1 MAIEA
6 TGQARPPSWQILY
19 VSALME
25 GDREKVPV
33 LIVEAERAIV
43 ARAREL
49 FGTQG
54 DNVEEQESLDDAL
67 YALHALKSCLTTHG
81 HFAEAA

>member
-6 TGQARPPSWQILY
+6 ARQFPAPVWQNLY

-25 GDREKVPV
+25 GDREKVPL
-33 LIVEAERAIV
+33 LIVQAERAIV

-49 FGTQG
+49 CDAKG
-54 DNVEEQESLDDAL
+54 DNGEEQESLDDAL
-67 YALHALKSCLTTHG
+67 YALHALKSCLATYG

>member
-1 MAIEA
+1 MAIQA
-6 TGQARPPSWQILY
+6 TRQSCAPTWQNLY

-25 GDREKVPV
+25 GNREKVPL
-33 LIVEAERAIV
+33 LIIEAERAIV

-49 FGTQG
+49 FVAKG

-67 YALHALKSCLTTHG
+67 YALHALKSCLATHG

>member
-1 MAIEA
+1 MPVDA
-6 TGQARPPSWQILY
+6 TRQSRAPTWQNLY

-33 LIVEAERAIV
+33 LIIKAERAIV

-49 FGTQG
+49 FDAKG
-54 DNVEEQESLDDAL
+54 DNLEAQESLDDAL
-67 YALHALKSCLTTHG
+67 YALHALKSCLATHG

>member
-6 TGQARPPSWQILY
+6 TRQFRAPTWQNLY

-25 GDREKVPV
+25 GDREKVPS

-49 FGTQG
+49 FDAKG
-54 DNVEEQESLDDAL
+54 DVEEQESLDDAL
-67 YALHALKSCLTTHG
+67 YALHALKSCLATHG